1 MQFNGLVSAYTI
13 QKYKP
18 QKTKVNDAEI
28 ANDIKQEFNGRK
40 LNEVIVSD
48 LSYVRVRGNWN
59 YVCILIDLHARE
71 IIGTSC
77 GIHKNADL
85 VQDAFVSVKKAL
97 TRIHYFYTDRGSEFK
112 NHKFDELLESF
123 GIERSL
129 SKKGCPYDN
138 ALAEATFE
146 IIKTEFVRRHI
157 FDSLE
162 ELKEQLSN
170 YVDWFNNKR
179 IHSTLGYM
187 SPIEYQMVA
196 TN

>member
-85 VQDAFVSVKKAL
+85 V
-97 TRIHYFYTDRGSEFK
+97 
-112 NHKFDELLESF
+112 
-123 GIERSL
+123 
-129 SKKGCPYDN
+129 
-138 ALAEATFE
+138 
-146 IIKTEFVRRHI
+146 
-157 FDSLE
+157 
-162 ELKEQLSN
+162 
-170 YVDWFNNKR
+170 
-179 IHSTLGYM
+179 
-187 SPIEYQMVA
+187 
-196 TN
+196 